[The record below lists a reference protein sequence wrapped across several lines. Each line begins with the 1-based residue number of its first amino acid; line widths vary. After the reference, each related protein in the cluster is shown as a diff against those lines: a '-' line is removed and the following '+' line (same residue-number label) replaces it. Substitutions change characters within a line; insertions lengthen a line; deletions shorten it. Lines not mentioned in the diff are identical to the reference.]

1 MEQSEVDYLKGSDAP
16 PRTSGSLLLSSSKYL
31 NSARL
36 RDVLVQE
43 ALRKNG
49 RELPLAYLV
58 PDAMQ
63 AFEELKD
70 LDLIRRQLAA
80 EKARKPEL
88 ASWLDARFVSRFTV
102 ADVAG
107 YAPGTL
113 GSKVHEFMTGSGYA
127 IDFLFLD
134 APKTDYE
141 YLQKRLAQ
149 NHDIEHM
156 VTGFGTDPCGEHAL
170 MTCNATAWLRYFGC
184 EFAGELCRFNV
195 YLTMVG
201 TIRAAMHYPKTLL
214 TFLEALRYGNEMGAA
229 LRRPLF
235 LTRWEDYFGWTIA
248 DIRREFNISGSPAE
262 NAWTWTEDAWKE
274 PA

>member
-1 MEQSEVDYLKGSDAP
+1 MARRVARAINYLQTETRIGAQLLMKQSEVDYLKGGVSS
-16 PRTSGSLLLSSSKYL
+16 RTSGSLLLSSSKYL

-43 ALRKNG
+43 ALRRNG

-70 LDLIRRQLAA
+70 HELIGRLLAA
-80 EKARKPEL
+80 EKARKPDF
-88 ASWLDARFVSRFTV
+88 AAWLDARFVSRFTV
-102 ADVAG
+102 SDLG
-107 YAPGTL
+107 RFAPGTL
-113 GSKVHEFMTGSGYA
+113 GAKVRQFMTESGYA

-134 APKTDYE
+134 EPANDYE

-156 VTGFGTDPCGEHAL
+156 VSGFGTDPCGEHAL
-170 MTCNATAWLRYFGC
+170 MTCNATTWLRYFGA

-201 TIRAAMHYPKTLL
+201 TIRAAMHYPKTLPV
-214 TFLEALRYGNEMGAA
+214 FLEALRYGNEMGTA

-235 LTRWEDYFGWTIA
+235 LVRWEDYFDRTI
-248 DIRREFNISGSPAE
+248 D
-262 NAWTWTEDAWKE
+262 
-274 PA
+274 